1 MTLEDISKIEEQA
14 LRKIEYQSMVALTP
28 KTVIELCELARQSIP
43 SETPCEPASS

>member
-1 MTLEDISKIEEQA
+1 MNLEDIIKIEEEA
-14 LRKIEYQSMVALTP
+14 LRKIEHQSMVALTP